1 MNTMAALLVSLML
14 FAPALAAAL
23 CVLLRGPRLVERIN
37 LVAALVSF
45 ACSLAMPWLAG
56 DAPPPWLDDY
66 LRLDGLGAW
75 TMLCTGSVYLLASI
89 YAVGYMRLSSEPA
102 QLHRFYALFAA
113 FALSMF
119 VAPLMNN
126 AGVFWI
132 AVELT
137 TLISTFLVGFER
149 EAESIEAAW
158 KYIVVVSAGISLA
171 LLGTV
176 LLYWTGSF
184 VLGPHYD
191 MTWSTLAAAA
201 PRMNPVLLQLAFLL
215 MLVGYGT
222 KAGLAPVHTWL
233 PDAHSEGPAPVSAM
247 LSGALLNTA
256 MIGIVRALQL
266 TDAAGPSAL
275 PRTVLV
281 AFGAF
286 SLLVAA
292 LFIVR
297 QEGIKRLM
305 AYSSVEHIGVL
316 ALGFGFGGTLGIAG
330 AMYHMLG
337 HSLNK
342 SLMFFGA
349 GSAMRLW
356 GSKSIADI
364 RGVLRHMRG
373 VGLLWLAG
381 AVAITGAPPFSLF
394 LSEFTILRAG
404 IAGSNA
410 WAVWVMA
417 LLLIVIFVGFLN
429 HFRLMYFGEDGAS
442 APPTTGVVLSDWMLW
457 PMALALAPLPLLGLW
472 WPQPLWEFFRTVAA
486 SLATG
491 AP

>member
-1 MNTMAALLVSLML
+1 MNAMAALLVGLML
-14 FAPALAAAL
+14 FAPALAVAL
-23 CVLLRGPRLVERIN
+23 CALLRGPRLAERVN

-56 DAPPPWLDDY
+56 GTPPPWLDGY
-66 LRLDGLGAW
+66 LRLDGLAAW
-75 TMLCTGSVYLLASI
+75 TLLCTGIVYLLASI

-102 QLHRFYALFAA
+102 HLHRFYALFAA

-176 LLYWTGSF
+176 LLYWAGSF

-191 MTWSTLAAAA
+191 MTWSALAAAA

-222 KAGLAPVHTWL
+222 KAGLAPMHTWL

-266 TDAAGPSAL
+266 TDTAGLSAL

-316 ALGFGFGGTLGIAG
+316 ALGFGFGGPLGVAG

-349 GSAMRLW
+349 GNAMRLW

-364 RGVLRHMRG
+364 RGVLQHMRG
-373 VGLLWLAG
+373 AGLLWLAG
-381 AVAITGAPPFSLF
+381 AVAITGAPPFSLL

-404 IAGSNA
+404 IAGPNA

-429 HFRLMYFGEDGAS
+429 HFRLMYFGDDGAS
-442 APPTTGVVLSDWMLW
+442 AAPTTAVVLNGWMLW
-457 PMALALAPLPLLGLW
+457 PMALALAPLLLLGLW

-486 SLATG
+486 SLAAG
-491 AP
+491 AT